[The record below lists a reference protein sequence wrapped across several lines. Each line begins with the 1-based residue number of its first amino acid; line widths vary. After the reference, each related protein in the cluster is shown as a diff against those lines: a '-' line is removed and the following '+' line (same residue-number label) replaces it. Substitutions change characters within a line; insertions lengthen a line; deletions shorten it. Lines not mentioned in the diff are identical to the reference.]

1 MTDWIKF
8 DKDDESTWPENHIS
22 VIINYNHGVVE
33 AYHVNGDFFEYD
45 VEWAASIATAVAI
58 AVTNAQS
65 IYR

>member
-33 AYHVNGDFFEYD
+33 AYHVNGDFFESMDNYRN
-45 VEWAASIATAVAI
+45 
-58 AVTNAQS
+58 VTHWMPLPEPPTT
-65 IYR
+65 